1 MDGHFKEDAY
11 GRSWKIMDDHFS
23 EDAKRRW
30 LDVEWKLWRR
40 TADFRG
46 QWKKSTVKRL
56 SRSRFRIIRNTVLE
70 D

>member
-1 MDGHFKEDAY
+1 MGGH
-11 GRSWKIMDDHFS
+11 GRSWTIILLRTLKDVGWTLVG
-23 EDAKRRW
+23 RW

-46 QWKKSTVKRL
+46 QCKKSTVKRL